1 MSTIAPTPTDATDPQ
16 PLSPF
21 DRELRR
27 LPSLAI
33 GTLIDIHR
41 ESLAVLNRRAKRDGW
56 AAGREACANFIIGLV
71 KELERESER
80 RDREQ
85 DGRR

>member
-1 MSTIAPTPTDATDPQ
+1 MILASPPTDATTPQ
-16 PLSPF
+16 PLSRF
-21 DRELRR
+21 EHELRC

-56 AAGREACANFIIGLV
+56 AAGREECANFIAGVV

-80 RDREQ
+80 RDRE
-85 DGRR
+85 GSR